1 MASHCLPNGQLG
13 TNELPVP
20 NISGATITTFNPPTG
35 MLRRGVVVYMHGLYI
50 PPAISTVVP
59 PSALPA
65 GPVGDN
71 YNAFASV
78 YGNSLCTNLA
88 NDGWVVLAVIAQ
100 EDTFAGVPSTGVY
113 NDVAADSGYG
123 VRYQNSTLRT
133 WDHIVSYIQ
142 QTYGDWPIIA
152 AGHSMGGWRA
162 TTIAQSRPQTVKAVI
177 SHQPASVFENVPSNL
192 TTPVGFGVINW
203 SGADDVGTE
212 LNTINCPALIG
223 YSVND
228 GAVYYAGN
236 STVAT
241 INGGTTGIAAASV
254 TAMTVTGG
262 TTNFLG
268 AGNVTLTGLTGGTS
282 QGRATYA
289 YTTYLAGSF
298 TGMTYVGGSG
308 TVPVGAVAVQ
318 GYTDTICT
326 NAVAAGKAVTRTQGI
341 DVHSL
346 SLGFTGA
353 YYTGTGLTL
362 VAGANASLTVPMT
375 AMQAATPLYITSGG
389 GTGQGLK
396 AGACAIQA
404 TATVGGAAIW
414 CPITV
419 IGGITSPNLTG
430 VTITGP
436 TGGATVATNA
446 MICNTGTAI
455 TGGYSDMAIPYWVN
469 TVIDPSYPKTY

>member
-20 NISGATITTFNPPTG
+20 NISGATMTTFNPPTG
-35 MLRRGVVVYMHGLYI
+35 MLRRGVVVFMHGLYVA
-50 PPAISTVVP
+50 AIAAAVP
-59 PSALPA
+59 PSTLTG

-71 YNAFASV
+71 YGAFGSV

-88 NDGWVVLAVIAQ
+88 NDGWVVLAVTAQ

-133 WDHIVSYIQ
+133 WDHVVSYIQ

-152 AGHSMGGWRA
+152 AGFSVGGWRA
-162 TTIAQSRPQTVKAVI
+162 TTIAQARPQTVKAVI
-177 SHQPASVFENVPSNL
+177 SHQPASVFENVA
-192 TTPVGFGVINW
+192 TIFTPGANFGLVNW

-212 LNTINCPALIG
+212 LNGISCPALVG
-223 YSVND
+223 YSSGDN
-228 GAVYYAGN
+228 AVWYAGN

-262 TTNFLG
+262 TTNFFGAG

-289 YTTYLAGSF
+289 YTTYSAGSF
-298 TGMTYVGGSG
+298 TGMTLVGGSG

-326 NAVAAGKAVTRTQGI
+326 NAVAAGKSVTRNQGI

-362 VAGANASLTVPMT
+362 VAGANTGLTVPIT
-375 AMQAATPLYITSGG
+375 AAQAATPLGAT
-389 GTGQGLK
+389 QGLL
-396 AGACAIQA
+396 AGACAIQDNA
-404 TATVGGAAIW
+404 GVW
-414 CPITV
+414 RPITA
-419 IGGITSPNLTG
+419 IGGITTPNLTG

-436 TGGATVATNA
+436 GSGTATIATNA
-446 MICNTGTAI
+446 PICNTGTAI
-455 TGGYSDMAIPYWVN
+455 TGGYSNMAIPYWVN

>member
-35 MLRRGVVVYMHGLYI
+35 MLRRGVVVFMRGLYTAAQQYPV
-50 PPAISTVVP
+50 PPAT
-59 PSALPA
+59 A
-65 GPVGDN
+65 GAGAIDG
-71 YNAFASV
+71 YTAFGSV
-78 YGNSLCTNLA
+78 YNVSFCTNLA

-123 VRYQNSTLRT
+123 VRYQNSTLHT

-142 QTYGDWPIIA
+142 QTYGNWPIIA

-162 TTIAQSRPQTVKAVI
+162 TTIAQARPQTVKAVI
-177 SHQPASVFENVPSNL
+177 SHQPVSVFENVPSNL

-228 GAVYYAGN
+228 TVVYFAGN

-262 TTNFLG
+262 TTNFQG

-289 YTTYLAGSF
+289 YTTYLGGSF
-298 TGMTYVGGSG
+298 AGMTLVGGSG

-326 NAVAAGKAVTRTQGI
+326 NAVAASKAVTRTQGS
-341 DVHSL
+341 DPHSM
-346 SLGFTGA
+346 SLGFAGA
-353 YYTGTGLTL
+353 YYTGAGLTL
-362 VAGANASLTVPMT
+362 VAGANASLTVPIT
-375 AMQAATPLYITSGG
+375 AVQAATPLGAT
-389 GTGQGLK
+389 QGLL

-455 TGGYSDMAIPYWVN
+455 TGGYTNMAIPYWVN